1 VSTTVCG
8 SSRTLVVVASPPE
21 SVAVRAMLLLL
32 EEACDKFGLS
42 SREREILALS
52 PREREILA
60 LLARGETNSE
70 IGEALWIAPSTVR
83 RHLEKI
89 YAKLGVRTRTAA
101 VACFLGAGDDEA
113 RHETTFA

>member
-1 VSTTVCG
+1 MARVSAPTLCLRLDDRHITVG
-8 SSRTLVVVASPPE
+8 RSGDA
-21 SVAVRAMLLLL
+21 LLL

-60 LLARGETNSE
+60 LLAGGKTNSE